1 MWFAIDG
8 QPGPPVNG
16 NIHVGGVDVSVLLN
30 EVGADNGSENFWC
43 KNWVLLGED
52 KNGVLYRVCGDNVTV
67 IGFGIA
73 AKPVSEQ
80 FRKGPEVKS

>member
-30 EVGADNGSENFWC
+30 EVGADNRSENFWC

-52 KNGVLYRVCGDNVTV
+52 KNGVLY
-67 IGFGIA
+67 
-73 AKPVSEQ
+73 
-80 FRKGPEVKS
+80 